1 MTAEFGSDP
10 SLRSYAQLV
19 RRRKWWVIGPGLAGL
34 LVSLA
39 ISFTEAKQYAATAQ
53 VLVQPSSQTGALG
66 TSQQP
71 VTQTEVQTMQQLV
84 TSAPVTNAVRRRL
97 GSVPGVSAT
106 EVAQT
111 NVIAI
116 TAVATAPA
124 EAARIANAYASA
136 FVSYQQTVALNGL
149 AAAEGQL
156 QTQIR
161 SLGTQI
167 RQLRSSSATSSQL
180 GALVNQQAVLKE
192 QLTQMQV
199 NGTED
204 TGGLAL
210 VTPAEAPSAPSSPK
224 PDEDGVLGLAIGLIL
239 GLVAA
244 FLRES
249 LDDAVTTKEAA
260 EEFGGATVLAAV
272 PMINSW
278 KKRDRPLVVS
288 LARPMSPAAEAYRSL
303 RTSLQFARQE
313 REVRTILVTSPAAA
327 EGKTST
333 LANLGAMFAQAGERV
348 VLVSCDLRKPRLGE
362 FFGVD
367 ERLGL
372 TTAILGEQPVEELVQ
387 SIPGDENLWLL
398 ASGQP
403 PPNPAELLNGLRVQE
418 IFSTLR
424 KLFDLVLIDS
434 PPVLP
439 VTDAVVLSKDADATL
454 LVVAAGQ
461 TRRGDLQRAA
471 EKLAQVNARITGI
484 VLNETSRQA
493 GGYAYRYGYAG
504 TYASD
509 LAVPAP
515 VPQQVP
521 QQLNGSTAAGHRGGS
536 RRAR

>member
-10 SLRSYAQLV
+10 TLRSYALLV
-19 RRRKWWVIGPGLAGL
+19 RRRKWWVIVLGVAGLA
-34 LVSLA
+34 VSLG
-39 ISFTEAKQYAATAQ
+39 ISFMQAKQYAATAQ
-53 VLVQPSSQTGALG
+53 VLVLPTSQAGALG
-66 TSQQP
+66 TTEQP
-71 VTQTEVQTMQQLV
+71 VTPTEVQTMQQLV
-84 TSAPVTNAVRRRL
+84 SSAPVTAAVRRQL
-97 GSVPGVSAT
+97 GSAPGVSAA

-116 TAVATAPA
+116 TAVSGAPA
-124 EAARIANAYASA
+124 QAARIANAYATA
-136 FVSYQQTVALNGL
+136 FVSYQQTVALNSL

-156 QTQIR
+156 RDQIR
-161 SLGTQI
+161 SISIQI
-167 RQLRSSSATSSQL
+167 RQLRSASGTSSEL
-180 GALVNQQAVLKE
+180 TALVNQQAVLRE

-199 NGTED
+199 NGAGN

-210 VTPAEAPSAPSSPK
+210 VTPAQAPTSPSSPK
-224 PDEDGVLGLAIGLIL
+224 PTEDGLLGLAVGLIL
-239 GLVAA
+239 GLAAA

-249 LDDAVTTKEAA
+249 LDDAVATKETA

-278 KKRDRPLVVS
+278 KKRDKPLVVS

-313 REVRTILVTSPAAA
+313 RDLRTILVTSPAAA

-333 LANLGAMFAQAGERV
+333 LSNLGAMFAQAGERV

-372 TTAILGEQPVEELVQ
+372 TTAVLGEQPVEELIQ
-387 SIPGDENLWLL
+387 SVPGDDNLWLL

-403 PPNPAELLNGLRVQE
+403 PPNPAELLNGMRVQE
-418 IFSTLR
+418 IFATLR
-424 KLFDLVLIDS
+424 ELFDLVLIDS

-439 VTDAVVLSKDADATL
+439 VTDAVVLSAGADATL
-454 LVVAAGQ
+454 LVVASGQ

-471 EKLAQVNARITGI
+471 EKLAQVHARVTGI
-484 VLNETSRQA
+484 VLNETSRQGA
-493 GGYAYRYGYAG
+493 SYRYGYTG
-504 TYASD
+504 TYTSD
-509 LAVPAP
+509 LPAAGGIGT
-515 VPQQVP
+515 VP
-521 QQLNGSTAAGHRGGS
+521 QQLNGSAAPSHRGGS
-536 RRAR
+536 RRPR